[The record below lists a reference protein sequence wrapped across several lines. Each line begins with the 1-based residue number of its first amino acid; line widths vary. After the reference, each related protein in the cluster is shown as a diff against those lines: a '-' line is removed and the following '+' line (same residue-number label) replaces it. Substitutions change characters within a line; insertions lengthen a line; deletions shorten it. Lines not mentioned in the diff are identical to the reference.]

1 MMILFLIFTLLIP
14 TTFSGNKLNFFQIL
28 KYFNCL
34 GTLTPIGTNPI
45 THTKSNKGEFA
56 DYTFTFS
63 PENVIPEGGTIEVIF
78 PS

>member
-1 MMILFLIFTLLIP
+1 MLLFLILTLLTPI
-14 TTFSGNKLNFFQIL
+14 TYQ
-28 KYFNCL
+28 

-45 THTKSNKGEFA
+45 THTKSNKAELA

-63 PENVIPEGGTIEVIF
+63 PENVIPSGGTIEVIF